1 MLNNCKAALKREKEK
16 IMLQHRAKAKQDD
29 GSLSSL
35 FSKIS
40 TGVSEIVRGNLNE
53 VVKTAESGALVYQ
66 QCISKAN
73 RRQEKYINKDLP
85 RYLKHYALLST
96 CVTKM
101 TRKALQAGF
110 EFQLKD
116 SSFASLSR
124 VLVKQVNQINP
135 TSGVQEMISSCLR
148 FYEDVIANFSCSK
161 WKYELPIH
169 PLQIKNRFRLSKT
182 AKQSPSKRDFVV
194 VKNKQ
199 TNRKKQQQQQQPQ
212 QQQERRIARKKKKKM
227 SSRTRRT
234 TMDEKQGGQ
243 ANQRA
248 AAADDDHDHHQSTT
262 LKGSTLIDTRFI
274 ETDFPSLKDHQNN
287 KKKDTDKSG
296 AAAADNDHD
305 AAAASDLLVD
315 IIGGGEDD
323 DPFDKKN
330 KNVQEQDQ
338 DHDDDDDDDAND
350 MKASPKLGVSSLDSN
365 MPVFEGEQ
373 QEEANRAEAAL
384 KKNPILTDLLDS
396 GGEDDEDVEGAL
408 QKEMAAV
415 IAADGEMS
423 P

>member
-1 MLNNCKAALKREKEK
+1 
-16 IMLQHRAKAKQDD
+16 
-29 GSLSSL
+29 
-35 FSKIS
+35 
-40 TGVSEIVRGNLNE
+40 
-53 VVKTAESGALVYQ
+53 
-66 QCISKAN
+66 
-73 RRQEKYINKDLP
+73 
-85 RYLKHYALLST
+85 
-96 CVTKM
+96 
-101 TRKALQAGF
+101 
-110 EFQLKD
+110 
-116 SSFASLSR
+116 
-124 VLVKQVNQINP
+124 
-135 TSGVQEMISSCLR
+135 
-148 FYEDVIANFSCSK
+148 
-161 WKYELPIH
+161 
-169 PLQIKNRFRLSKT
+169 
-182 AKQSPSKRDFVV
+182 
-194 VKNKQ
+194 
-199 TNRKKQQQQQQPQ
+199 
-212 QQQERRIARKKKKKM
+212 M